1 MLEDLWNDID
11 SQNSGKVTRDAM
23 FNHLKYARDVEI
35 PSDVV
40 EATSPGVKELNAV
53 RRESSFKL
61 GRPLELPEIAKAR
74 EESDK

>member
-1 MLEDLWNDID
+1 
-11 SQNSGKVTRDAM
+11 M

-35 PSDVV
+35 PTDVV
-40 EATSPGVKELNAV
+40 EATSPGIKELNDV

>member
-1 MLEDLWNDID
+1 MEDLWNDID

-35 PSDVV
+35 PTEVV
-40 EATSPGVKELNAV
+40 EATSPGVKELVVAK
-53 RRESSFKL
+53 RENSFKL